1 MKQSIAWKNE
11 NTMVI
16 QVLMI
21 LSAVVELLCLFF
33 HAFDKE
39 FCNMCMFFNSY
50 VLILLIALYF
60 LVAGINLH
68 FLCFV
73 FFACF
78 FIFLMGQKMFVYFET
93 GGYDEF
99 LTFQF
104 LKLDPDEYFIFAQL
118 MYGTILFVFLGYQ
131 FGRKFF
137 RKDTALSLQ
146 TSDAFAVAAEERR
159 QDSLFRGYR
168 RILWVLFVICF
179 LCAFY
184 MQLKIVIEKSDV
196 SYTDGYLINVDVNAL
211 IKVGNYLFPGI
222 AFLLLASRPKRWE
235 MFIAILLFAIVEGGL
250 QLLIGRRAVLA
261 SVVLFVVWYLVYYFG
276 YHEKKMPLRYLFILI
291 LFALAGMLFFWF
303 VEQVRSDSDESF
315 SFFGAIRDFMV
326 STGGSDS
333 VIANTIHRAED
344 FPKSGIVYLFNPI
357 KEALFNNVLVRKLIE
372 IFTGQAIPS
381 LVQGEEYVQAHDS
394 FSHWISYL
402 VNSEL
407 YCNGY
412 GMGTSFVAE
421 LYLAFCRIGVLF
433 GSAAIG
439 LLIFKLSKTNIRS
452 LSVGSTALKMQLIYY
467 LFTLPRSGLF
477 DCATNLL
484 YLLCAVLLFRVL
496 CFAFGLRARKR

>member
-250 QLLIGRRAVLA
+250 QLLIGRRA
-261 SVVLFVVWYLVYYFG
+261 
-276 YHEKKMPLRYLFILI
+276 
-291 LFALAGMLFFWF
+291 FW
-303 VEQVRSDSDESF
+303 RLSCCLSCGIWS
-315 SFFGAIRDFMV
+315 II
-326 STGGSDS
+326 S
-333 VIANTIHRAED
+333 VIT
-344 FPKSGIVYLFNPI
+344 
-357 KEALFNNVLVRKLIE
+357 RKK
-372 IFTGQAIPS
+372 
-381 LVQGEEYVQAHDS
+381 
-394 FSHWISYL
+394 
-402 VNSEL
+402 
-407 YCNGY
+407 C
-412 GMGTSFVAE
+412 
-421 LYLAFCRIGVLF
+421 
-433 GSAAIG
+433 
-439 LLIFKLSKTNIRS
+439 
-452 LSVGSTALKMQLIYY
+452 
-467 LFTLPRSGLF
+467 RSGTCLF
-477 DCATNLL
+477 
-484 YLLCAVLLFRVL
+484 
-496 CFAFGLRARKR
+496 

>member
-1 MKQSIAWKNE
+1 MKQNTAWKNQ

-21 LSAVVELLCLFF
+21 LSGLVELLCLFF

-39 FCNMCMFFNSY
+39 FCNICMFFNSY

-60 LVAGINLH
+60 LFAGINLH
-68 FLCFV
+68 YLCFV

-93 GGYDEF
+93 GGYDEY

-104 LKLDPDEYFIFAQL
+104 LKLDPDEYFVFAQL

-137 RKDTALSLQ
+137 KKEASPLRED
-146 TSDAFAVAAEERR
+146 DAFAAAAAERR
-159 QDSLFRGYR
+159 QNALFRGYR
-168 RILWVLFVICF
+168 RILWVLFAVCF
-179 LCAFY
+179 LCSFY
-184 MQLKIVIEKSDV
+184 MQLKIVIEKADV
-196 SYTDGYLINVDVNAL
+196 SYTDGYLINVDVNPV
-211 IKVGNYLFPGI
+211 IKAGNYLFPGF
-222 AFLLLASRPKRWE
+222 AFLLLASRPKKWE
-235 MFIAILLFAIVEGGL
+235 MLVVLVLFAVVEGGI

-261 SVVLFVVWYLVYYFG
+261 SVALFVVWYLVYYFG
-276 YHEKKMPLRYLFILI
+276 YQKKKMPSRYLFILVI
-291 LFALAGMLFFWF
+291 LAVVGMLLFWF
-303 VEQVRSDSDESF
+303 VERVRSDSDEAF
-315 SFFGAIRDFMV
+315 GFFGAIRDFMV

-333 VIANTIHRAED
+333 VIANTIHRAHD
-344 FPKSGIVYLFNPI
+344 FPKCGIVYLLNPI
-357 KEALFNNVLVRKLIE
+357 KEALFNNVLVRKFIE
-372 IFTGQAIPS
+372 IFTGYAAPS
-381 LVQGEEYVQAHDS
+381 LAQGEEYVQAHDS
-394 FSHWISYL
+394 FAHWISYL

-421 LYLAFCRIGVLF
+421 LYLAFGRIGVLF
-433 GSAAIG
+433 GSAGIG

-467 LFTLPRSGLF
+467 LFTLPRSGVF

-484 YLLCAVLLFRVL
+484 YLLCAVLIFRLL
-496 CFAFGLRARKR
+496 CFAFGLRARKN